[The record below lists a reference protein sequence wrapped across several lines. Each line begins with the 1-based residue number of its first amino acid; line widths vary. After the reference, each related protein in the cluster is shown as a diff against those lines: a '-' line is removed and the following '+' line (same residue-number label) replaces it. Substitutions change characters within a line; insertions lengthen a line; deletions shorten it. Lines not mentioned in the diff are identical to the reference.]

1 MDSIRTWAEG
11 GCPSG
16 TCGIPHPGGL
26 ISNLSYRWGDWEGR
40 QRDWALSLF
49 IWLLLHCSKGKAQ
62 PADFPP
68 PELWTWRRLASK
80 KGIAGAPLY
89 MLTRQVPPH
98 KLNQGARS
106 GPHQLLWVPGSPP
119 YLSAYM
125 PFLLS
130 PLPSPPSGSL
140 ISLPLPA
147 TPSPVYTHPSLR
159 K

>member
-16 TCGIPHPGGL
+16 TCGIPRPGGL

-80 KGIAGAPLY
+80 KGNAGAPSTCSLDRCH
-89 MLTRQVPPH
+89 LTSWIRE
-98 KLNQGARS
+98 QGAVPIS
-106 GPHQLLWVPGSPP
+106 FYGCQGHLCTFLLT
-119 YLSAYM
+119 YLSSSR
-125 PFLLS
+125 PCP
-130 PLPSPPSGSL
+130 PLPQEAWFLYPSQQ
-140 ISLPLPA
+140 LPVQ
-147 TPSPVYTHPSLR
+147 STHTHL
-159 K
+159 